1 MAWTPDEPYS
11 PPPLRL
17 DTAHITAPLAA
28 GLARLLSGSRQP
40 CRRGTAGS
48 SNRFS
53 PPLELLHHAA
63 VTVCPD
69 AASDSRGQA
78 GRMTE
83 AAT

>member
-1 MAWTPDEPYS
+1 MAWMPDEPYS

-28 GLARLLSGSRQP
+28 GLARLLSGSRVP
-40 CRRGTAGS
+40 RRRGAAGS
-48 SNRFS
+48 SNSFS
-53 PPLELLHHAA
+53 PPLELPHQPA

-69 AASDSRGQA
+69 AASDSRGHA